1 MQESREHPSEEE
13 DEQFPQVSSAT
24 VTSGFWSRVRRL
36 LVFQVKLYI
45 DAFRDILLSPLS
57 AIAVLLDVVQNNDH
71 EKSHF
76 SRLLRWGRRTERAI
90 NLFEQHDLKE
100 QDRNTVD
107 GLIRDVEDKLSR

>member
-1 MQESREHPSEEE
+1 MRDLQKHPSKEKN
-13 DEQFPQVSSAT
+13 EQISQQCTAIVKP
-24 VTSGFWSRVRRL
+24 GLWSRLRRL
-36 LVFQVKLYI
+36 LVFQFKLYI

-57 AIAVLLDVVQNNDH
+57 AIAVLLDVLQNND
-71 EKSHF
+71 EENSHF

-90 NLFEQHDLKE
+90 NLFEQHDLHG